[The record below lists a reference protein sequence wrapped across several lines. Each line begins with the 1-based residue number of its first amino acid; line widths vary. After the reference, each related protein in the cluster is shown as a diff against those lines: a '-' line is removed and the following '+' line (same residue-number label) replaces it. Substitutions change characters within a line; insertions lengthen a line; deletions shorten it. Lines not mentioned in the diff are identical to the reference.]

1 MASCMEHLAE
11 RDLQA
16 KARPLS
22 KLDICLTR
30 PRDRELFDLPT
41 IETS

>member
-1 MASCMEHLAE
+1 MGSCMEHVAE
-11 RDLQA
+11 RDPQA
-16 KARPLS
+16 KVRPLS
-22 KLDICLTR
+22 KLDICLPR